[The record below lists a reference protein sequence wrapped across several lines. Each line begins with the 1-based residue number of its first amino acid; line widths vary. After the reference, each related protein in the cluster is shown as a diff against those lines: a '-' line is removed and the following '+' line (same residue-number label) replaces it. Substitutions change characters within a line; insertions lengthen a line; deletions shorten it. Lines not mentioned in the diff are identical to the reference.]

1 MSMAFFSIP
10 LMVFLVFVAP
20 LWLWLHYRSKRQLA
34 QELNREDAEKM
45 EILSRKAEVLQS
57 RMENLERIL
66 DIEAPTWRQK

>member
-1 MSMAFFSIP
+1 MAFFSIP